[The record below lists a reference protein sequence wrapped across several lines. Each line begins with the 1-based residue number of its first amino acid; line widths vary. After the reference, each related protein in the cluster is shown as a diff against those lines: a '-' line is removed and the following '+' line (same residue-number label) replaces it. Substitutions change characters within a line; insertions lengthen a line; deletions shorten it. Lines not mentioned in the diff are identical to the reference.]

1 MGCFPNTRKLE
12 YGDKNGKISENVIN
26 KSEDKDK
33 VVEETMHNR
42 KEDEDNKKENLV
54 EKIKEIS
61 IIPNKNNDKIKSK
74 GMGIRIS
81 KENILGKALSK
92 VEDNYKILGELG
104 KGAFGKVFKVL
115 HYQTSGIRAMKVIK
129 KENLEF
135 QDDEKRFLK
144 EIEILIRIDHPNI
157 IKIYE
162 FYVDAINFYLITE
175 FVPGGELYDTI
186 IKIKHFSEEKAGYI
200 MKQLLSAVYYLH
212 SKNIVHRDIKPEN
225 ILVEAYKS
233 IINNTSTNNKIKPQS
248 AILKSVKIETV
259 KEENKQIENELE
271 IRTQKRENLK
281 QTNEGNII
289 IIPNSLGSTTITA
302 NSNKNFQK
310 SMSVMGRSALNIK
323 LIDFGTCN
331 YFTSDSTMTM
341 KVGTPYYIAPEVLKK
356 NYTEKCDIWSCG
368 IILYI
373 LLVGYPP
380 FNAKTTDLIIAKVTE
395 GKYNMRY
402 QDWSKISNEA
412 KDLVKQL
419 LTYDPKER
427 ISAKEALSHPWFEKL
442 EVIEEKIDKE
452 FAERIFN
459 NIRTFGAQEKLQQA
473 TIAYIVHFLYSTQEI
488 EELKKFFKKLDK
500 NGDGRLTYLELKE
513 GFEKIIGDKFT
524 TEMEMYQIMSLV
536 DQDKDGYIE
545 YEEFLRVTLNRNTL
559 ISEENLKNAFNM
571 FDNNKDGKLSA
582 EELRTILG
590 TSDNEYINEIIQQ
603 IDQNDDGYISFKEF
617 SDLMKNI
624 LNNTTNNLTELF
636 AKTKITT
643 IKELNK

>member
-1 MGCFPNTRKLE
+1 
-12 YGDKNGKISENVIN
+12 
-26 KSEDKDK
+26 
-33 VVEETMHNR
+33 
-42 KEDEDNKKENLV
+42 
-54 EKIKEIS
+54 
-61 IIPNKNNDKIKSK
+61 
-74 GMGIRIS
+74 
-81 KENILGKALSK
+81 
-92 VEDNYKILGELG
+92 
-104 KGAFGKVFKVL
+104 
-115 HYQTSGIRAMKVIK
+115 
-129 KENLEF
+129 
-135 QDDEKRFLK
+135 
-144 EIEILIRIDHPNI
+144 
-157 IKIYE
+157 
-162 FYVDAINFYLITE
+162 
-175 FVPGGELYDTI
+175 
-186 IKIKHFSEEKAGYI
+186 
-200 MKQLLSAVYYLH
+200 
-212 SKNIVHRDIKPEN
+212 
-225 ILVEAYKS
+225 
-233 IINNTSTNNKIKPQS
+233 
-248 AILKSVKIETV
+248 
-259 KEENKQIENELE
+259 
-271 IRTQKRENLK
+271 
-281 QTNEGNII
+281 
-289 IIPNSLGSTTITA
+289 
-302 NSNKNFQK
+302 
-310 SMSVMGRSALNIK
+310 
-323 LIDFGTCN
+323 
-331 YFTSDSTMTM
+331 
-341 KVGTPYYIAPEVLKK
+341 
-356 NYTEKCDIWSCG
+356 
-368 IILYI
+368 
-373 LLVGYPP
+373 LVGYPP

-395 GKYNMRY
+395 GKYNMRN

-442 EVIEEKIDKE
+442 EVMEEKIDKE